1 VSVLLFGAGSGT
13 GIGPLSTSTPI
24 VVGVGNL
31 VVATADGPSGILDSL
46 RVLVTQGSQTV
57 VQPAAITLSETVLG
71 DDESTYEARFVAPLT
86 AGEFSISW
94 SGPVLVEGSYFP
106 EQVAQGRSVADL
118 YQRLYEKRIAT
129 LRKVVEQGSDDGA
142 ADGGTGATEADLDFS
157 TATFVTDA
165 GVVVD
170 PLPMVGWATRW

>member
-94 SGPVLVEGSYFP
+94 SGPEDDQAASEPLITEIGVRPSMWDVGALLRSCR
-106 EQVAQGRSVADL
+106 VAARSA
-118 YQRLYEKRIAT
+118 RSR
-129 LRKVVEQGSDDGA
+129 
-142 ADGGTGATEADLDFS
+142 
-157 TATFVTDA
+157 
-165 GVVVD
+165 
-170 PLPMVGWATRW
+170 TRRARRRRRSMC